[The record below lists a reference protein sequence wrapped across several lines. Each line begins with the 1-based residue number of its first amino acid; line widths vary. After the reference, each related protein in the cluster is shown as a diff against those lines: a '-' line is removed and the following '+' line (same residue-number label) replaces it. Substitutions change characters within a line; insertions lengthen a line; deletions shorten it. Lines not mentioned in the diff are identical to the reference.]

1 MKVVFCTDDRPRY
14 LTLLKVAVRSLRHVM
29 GEDIPCLCIYAGDR
43 ADTLR
48 LLENERLPVARYAPR
63 LDFSGAGKHVRESRG
78 CFLKLELAL
87 VPELA
92 EEDYVLYCDTD
103 VMFLRPLDE
112 LFALRPP
119 YMAMVRECTAP
130 FYHEHA
136 SLSYELGGHTYTV
149 PMPFPIWTFSS
160 GVTLFNLARLRRMRL
175 IDHFLAFS
183 QQNLDRI
190 GNLDQSL
197 LNYYFGKRITRLEER
212 WNRPPYYADCHATAH
227 IVHFHGPK
235 PWEGKDRYWQQNEHL
250 AINDFEPMSRLWKT
264 WLRPEEQSDAN
275 YRYQTPADAPSS

>member
-29 GEDIPCLCIYAGDR
+29 GQDAPCLCVYAGDNG
-43 ADTLR
+43 ATLD
-48 LLENERLPVARYAPR
+48 LLARERIPVARYTPR
-63 LDFSGAGKHVRESRG
+63 LRFDEAGEHVRASRG

-92 EEDYVLYCDTD
+92 EDDYALYCDTD

-112 LFALRPP
+112 LFALRPS
-119 YMAMVRECTAP
+119 YMAMAREYTAP
-130 FYHEHA
+130 FYHEYDKLTDA
-136 SLSYELGGHTYTV
+136 VATQIYTV

-160 GVTLFNLARLRRMRL
+160 GVTLFNLARLRRLRL

-197 LNYYFGKRITRLEER
+197 LNYYFGKRITRLDDR
-212 WNRPPYYADCHATAH
+212 WNRPPYHADCHATAH

-235 PWEGKDRYWQQNEHL
+235 PWEGKTGQQWAREL
-250 AINDFEPMSRLWKT
+250 AINDFDCMSRMWAE
-264 WLRPEEQSDAN
+264 WLSPEERSATS
-275 YRYQTPADAPSS
+275 YV